1 MGTVVTMGP
10 AYPAGTMDDA
20 ARRIRLAIDDSH
32 FELRPTTDL
41 ADLRERIEAASKTDG
56 QFVDFDVADGG
67 KISALI
73 GAPCS
78 IFISIYPAEARPALE
93 HDAAHPIGE
102 FDL

>member
-1 MGTVVTMGP
+1 
-10 AYPAGTMDDA
+10 MDDA
-20 ARRIRLAIDDSH
+20 AANRIRLAIDDNY

-41 ADLRERIEAASKTDG
+41 ADLRERIEAASKSDG
-56 QFVDFDVADGG
+56 QFVDFEVVDGG

-78 IFISIYPAEARPALE
+78 IFISIYPAGARTSLE
-93 HDAAHPIGE
+93 HVGEHQLGE